1 MEFTTKCSYFVLLDQ
16 HDCLGDPVILLMG
29 CNIISARR
37 VIIRGFDKVI
47 LELPFEVIS
56 MFEIND
62 VVLYA
67 CQKYKVAR
75 MYKTDKEGQ
84 K

>member
-1 MEFTTKCSYFVLLDQ
+1 MEFTTKCNYFVLLGQ
-16 HDCLGDPVILLMG
+16 HNCLGDPVMLLMG
-29 CNIISARR
+29 CNIISAHRE
-37 VIIRGFDKVI
+37 ITGEFDKVV

-67 CQKYKVAR
+67 CQKYKVMR
-75 MYKTDKEGQ
+75 MYKTNKEC
-84 K
+84 

>member
-1 MEFTTKCSYFVLLDQ
+1 MEFTTKCNYFVLLGQ
-16 HDCLGDPVILLMG
+16 HNCLGDPVMLLMG

-37 VIIRGFDKVI
+37 EIIGEFDKVV

-62 VVLYA
+62 VVFVCLS
-67 CQKYKVAR
+67 KI
-75 MYKTDKEGQ
+75 
-84 K
+84 